1 MGYTRS
7 WKGSTA
13 PISEEARI
21 KAAATADFFA
31 RARDTRRKAVQAG
44 VAMPAAA
51 PVGGA
56 AASIAE
62 QNRRMGIQDP
72 AKAGGA
78 AQAVPQNQPP
88 IQGAGQAPQGQGAGQ
103 APVAKKSSR
112 GATDAPYSKA
122 FLKGRKAT
130 QEWFNQ
136 ANSNRQARM
145 AREAEA
151 RRKTSQENR

>member
-1 MGYTRS
+1 MGYTIS

-21 KAAATADFFA
+21 KAAATAKFFSDA
-31 RARDTRRKAVQAG
+31 RKSRRAAEGAG
-44 VAMPAAA
+44 TAMPAAA

-88 IQGAGQAPQGQGAGQ
+88 IQGAGQAPQGQGAG
-103 APVAKKSSR
+103 
-112 GATDAPYSKA
+112 TCWD
-122 FLKGRKAT
+122 
-130 QEWFNQ
+130 
-136 ANSNRQARM
+136 
-145 AREAEA
+145 EA
-151 RRKTSQENR
+151 